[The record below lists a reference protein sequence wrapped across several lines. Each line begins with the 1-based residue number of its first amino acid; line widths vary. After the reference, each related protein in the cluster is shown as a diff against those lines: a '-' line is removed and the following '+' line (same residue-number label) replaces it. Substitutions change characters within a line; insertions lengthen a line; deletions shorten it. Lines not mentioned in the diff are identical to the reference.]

1 MIVWFFALALIR
13 GGFVFHM
20 TQAGGRVPGVL
31 IGAGMLQDLSILL
44 LAFAVGVAI
53 SWLISVVFRLSE
65 RMIFAVLFSAMATF
79 VWLASLSNAIY
90 FKFFG
95 NQLNA
100 WVAFAQTSDTG
111 RVGDSILNLMLDPF
125 LLLSLA
131 VAILAIGCAV
141 FWVKRNRKQTKKSRV
156 LGALKAVSIPVIV
169 VLALIVKQSPV
180 WFHGISMDPVEHV
193 FRGNVVN
200 TSVLYV
206 WWDQLV
212 AHPEDAQA
220 NRSEFKGKDVPQAIM
235 DQYAGRSRPE
245 LKQETVIGEALRR
258 RLALPLNRPV
268 NLFVIFLESTRGYE
282 FLHPWLSPRVLPE
295 LKPWID
301 RHGIFF
307 EQAYSSSLEAGQTVR
322 GMYSTLCSRL
332 PNIGGVATYIGY
344 STHRTDCIE
353 KNLSDAGYQTLS
365 FQPFLKNY
373 HNSMTFEAL
382 HGMKEFFD
390 STDIEKRRPDMVRGN
405 WGADEKIFFEEGLKI
420 VLEHARS
427 GRPIFAHFRTNT
439 THHPFYTDAVVPL
452 SEEVVQKVNDQVKN
466 EDYLHYLE
474 AMHASSENIAE
485 FISGLFQSEIGDS
498 SLVVLVSDH
507 SLVMSIPTLDPLIGG
522 QRKELTARIPIVL
535 ITKNQTH
542 PERITRPVHHVDIA
556 ATLADVAQVPKSS
569 DWLGNGLFSV
579 EGRPWVFE
587 DEGGVSYRTADRSDR
602 ACYASLDVPGKT
614 VCYAIPKGAD
624 PLFSRLSEVKEDP
637 KQSHFFDQVVRA
649 NRFLNEH

>member
-1 MIVWFFALALIR
+1 MIAWFVSLALIR
-13 GGFVFHM
+13 AGFVFHM
-20 TQAGGRVPGVL
+20 TRAGGEVPGIL
-31 IGAGMLQDLSILL
+31 IVSGMLQDLSLL
-44 LAFAVGVAI
+44 LLVFAAGVAAAWI
-53 SWLISVVFRLSE
+53 LSAVFRLSE
-65 RMIFAVLFSAMATF
+65 RLIFAVLFSSLSAF

-111 RVGDSILNLMLDPF
+111 RVGDSIVNLMQDPF

-131 VAILAIGCAV
+131 VAIFAVIFAV
-141 FWVKRNRKQTKKSRV
+141 FWGRKKQAVGNGFLKRAVK
-156 LGALKAVSIPVIV
+156 AASIPAILVF
-169 VLALIVKQSPV
+169 ALVVKQSPV
-180 WFHGISMDPVEHV
+180 WFHGIVLDPSEHV

-200 TSVLYV
+200 TSILYV

-212 AHPEDAQA
+212 IHPEDARA
-220 NRSEFKGKDVPQAIM
+220 GEAEFRGKESPQAIL
-235 DQYAGRSRPE
+235 DEYAGRSRPE
-245 LKQETVIGEALRR
+245 LKQETLIGEALRR

-322 GMYSTLCSRL
+322 GMYSVLCGRL
-332 PNIGGVATYIGY
+332 PNIGGIATYIGY
-344 STHRTDCIE
+344 STHRTDCLE

-390 STDIEKRRPDMVRGN
+390 STDIKKRRPNAPTNN
-405 WGADEKIFFEEGLKI
+405 WGADEKVFFEEGLKI
-420 VLEHARS
+420 VLEHAQN

-439 THHPFYTDAVVPL
+439 THHPFYTDATVPL
-452 SEEVVQKVNDQVKN
+452 SEEVVQRVNEKVKN

-474 AMHASSENIAE
+474 AMHASSENVAE
-485 FISGLFQSEIGDS
+485 FISGLFQSPIGDS

-507 SLVMSIPTLDPLIGG
+507 SLVMSIPTLDPLVGG

-542 PERITRPVHHVDIA
+542 PERITMPVHQIDIA
-556 ATLADVAQVPKSS
+556 ATLADVAQVPRSP
-569 DWLGNGLFSV
+569 DWFGNGLFSK

-587 DEGGVSYRTADRSDR
+587 DEGGVSYRTANR
-602 ACYASLDVPGKT
+602 ACYASLNVPGQT
-614 VCYAIPKGAD
+614 VCDAIPKGAD

-649 NRFLNEH
+649 NRYLIEH